1 MRSATALKHLRPGS
15 LRTRRRISAA
25 GRVEQVRERN
35 CSVARTLGILS
46 DAWAFLVIREAFF
59 GARRF
64 ETFRVAL
71 GLPRGTL
78 SARLKSLTQQ
88 GIFRQSRYGEGS
100 SRVEYRLTEAGLDLY
115 PSFMA
120 LMQFGDRW
128 LTGGKGPPLQ
138 LVHANCGME
147 CQPIVACSSCL
158 EPVRAQD
165 SRYRGG
171 PGAGR
176 SAVQTTKRSRRAA
189 DPSQFMRGR
198 PSSVSLSLGVIGDKW
213 TFLVIREAF
222 LGVRRFDKFLAELN
236 IAPNILADR
245 LSRLIDRG
253 IFQKQK
259 YQDLPE
265 RYEYRLTETGKD
277 LYGSLVAMM
286 AWGDR
291 WLSHRKPPLQLT
303 HATCGKDFTPT
314 VICDRCRKPVTAS
327 NMRHRL
333 RYDARDYEADSSDGR
348 VAPAASDA
356 CATVR
361 SLTPGRQRGRTSP

>member
-1 MRSATALKHLRPGS
+1 MRSATVLKHHVRQSGMRIKRQVSAPGS
-15 LRTRRRISAA
+15 AERER
-25 GRVEQVRERN
+25 VRERI
-35 CSVARTLGILS
+35 CSVARTVGILS

-64 ETFRVAL
+64 ETFRSAL

-78 SARLKSLTQQ
+78 SARLKSMTQQ
-88 GIFRQSRYGEGS
+88 GIFRQAHYGDGI

-128 LTGGKGPPLQ
+128 LTGKKGPPLQ
-138 LVHANCGME
+138 LVHADCGKV
-147 CQPIVACSSCL
+147 CKPVVACSTCL
-158 EPVRAQD
+158 EHVRPQDSQYRDGLGAGRTPVRA
-165 SRYRGG
+165 
-171 PGAGR
+171 
-176 SAVQTTKRSRRAA
+176 TKRSRRTS

-198 PSSVSLSLGVIGDKW
+198 PSSVSLSLQVIGDRW

-236 IAPNILADR
+236 IAPNILTDR
-245 LSRLIDRG
+245 LNRLINRG
-253 IFQKQK
+253 IFKKRK

-265 RYEYRLTETGKD
+265 RYEYRLTEMGKD

-291 WLSHRKPPLQLT
+291 WLSNARPPIQLT
-303 HATCGKDFTPT
+303 HGTCGNDFLPT
-314 VICDRCRKPVTAS
+314 VVCDKCRKPVTAA
-327 NMRHRL
+327 NMKYRL
-333 RYDARDYEADSSDGR
+333 GYDPRDYEADSNHGR
-348 VAPAASDA
+348 VAP
-356 CATVR
+356 
-361 SLTPGRQRGRTSP
+361 GRI

>member
-1 MRSATALKHLRPGS
+1 MRSATALKHHVRQKNAA
-15 LRTRRRISAA
+15 RAKRKSAA
-25 GRVEQVRERN
+25 PGASGPVRERN
-35 CSVARTLGILS
+35 CSVARTVGILS

-64 ETFRVAL
+64 ETFRSAL

-88 GIFRQSRYGEGS
+88 GIFRQVHYAEGS
-100 SRVEYRLTEAGLDLY
+100 SRVEYRLTKAGLDLY

-128 LTGGKGPPLQ
+128 LTGRKGPPLQ
-138 LVHANCGME
+138 LVHADCGKE
-147 CQPIVACSSCL
+147 CKPIVACSSCL
-158 EPVRAQD
+158 KHVRPQD
-165 SRYRGG
+165 SRYRDG

-176 SAVQTTKRSRRAA
+176 TPVQAAKRSRRAS

-198 PSSVSLSLGVIGDKW
+198 PSSVSLSLQVMGDKW

-222 LGVRRFDKFLAELN
+222 LGVRRFDKFLSELN
-236 IAPNILADR
+236 IAPNILTDR
-245 LSRLIDRG
+245 LNRLIDRG
-253 IFQKQK
+253 IFKKKK

-265 RYEYRLTETGKD
+265 RYEYRLTDMGKD

-291 WLSHRKPPLQLT
+291 WLSHGEPPIQLT
-303 HATCGKDFTPT
+303 HTTCGKDFTPT
-314 VICDRCRKPVTAS
+314 VICDKCRKPVTAS
-327 NMRHRL
+327 NMRYRL
-333 RYDARDYEADSSDGR
+333 KYDPRDYEADSDYGR
-348 VAPAASDA
+348 VAP
-356 CATVR
+356 
-361 SLTPGRQRGRTSP
+361 GRI

>member
-1 MRSATALKHLRPGS
+1 MRTKRKVSTLG
-15 LRTRRRISAA
+15 AA
-25 GRVEQVRERN
+25 EQVRERN
-35 CSVARTLGILS
+35 CSVARTVGILS

-64 ETFRVAL
+64 ETFRTAL

-88 GIFRQSRYGEGS
+88 RIFRHAHYGEGS

-128 LTGGKGPPLQ
+128 LTDKRGPPLQ
-138 LVHANCGME
+138 LIHANCGKK
-147 CQPIVACSSCL
+147 CKPIVACSSCL
-158 EPVRAQD
+158 EHVRPQD
-165 SRYRGG
+165 SLYRDG

-176 SAVQTTKRSRRAA
+176 TPVQAMKRSRRAS

-198 PSSVSLSLGVIGDKW
+198 PSSVSLSLQAIGDKW

-222 LGVRRFDKFLAELN
+222 LGVRRFDKFLSELN
-236 IAPNILADR
+236 IAPNILTDR
-245 LSRLIDRG
+245 LNRLIDRG
-253 IFQKQK
+253 IFKKRK

-265 RYEYRLTETGKD
+265 RYEYRLTEIGKD

-291 WLSHRKPPLQLT
+291 WLSHGRPPIQLT
-303 HATCGKDFTPT
+303 HGTCGKDFTPT

-327 NMRHRL
+327 NMKYRL
-333 RYDARDYEADSSDGR
+333 EYDPRDYEADGNHNR
-348 VAPAASDA
+348 VAP
-356 CATVR
+356 
-361 SLTPGRQRGRTSP
+361 GRI